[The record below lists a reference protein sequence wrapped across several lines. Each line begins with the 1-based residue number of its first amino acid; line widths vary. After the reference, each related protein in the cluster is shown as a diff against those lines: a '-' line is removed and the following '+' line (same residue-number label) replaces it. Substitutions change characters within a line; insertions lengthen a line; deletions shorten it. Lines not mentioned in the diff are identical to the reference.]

1 MIYFAELFMTG
12 GQHAAFN
19 AGMLQVFAKAFPS
32 QNIKLF
38 AVRNHYQQLEK
49 HIGSASSFVWSPTYV
64 LSNKSG
70 NILRWI
76 LKFINEFLQIFR
88 ILFAA
93 RVKSVEL
100 VYFAFLSPIG
110 QYVVSLYARYFPIEG
125 QQIIITLHG
134 LDILREDKPRKRI
147 DRFYAKLLKRAFSYT
162 GKYKRYVVLEE
173 RVANY
178 LLTEGHLQQKEIIQI
193 PHPYQFDVQPV
204 AKLNT
209 PLVFAH
215 LGVARLDKHAAVF
228 FELAARCSE
237 MVKEGK
243 VIFQVIGP
251 VLPEMK
257 PYLNPWVKHVSTEV
271 MLDHATYRQQCL
283 QAHYAVFFYDE
294 SSYTLTSSGAI
305 IDAIAYQLPIL
316 ALHSPAF
323 DALLPIKP
331 FPGKLYNSLDSLEQ
345 DIITLVQNHPQV
357 YTQFQESFVALQHHY
372 SIEHVARLMNSQ
384 VKMSS

>member
-1 MIYFAELFMTG
+1 MIVFAELFMTG

-32 QNIKLF
+32 QQIKLF
-38 AVRNHYQQLEK
+38 TANSHYQELKK
-49 HIGSASSFVWSPTYV
+49 HIGSVSPFVWLSTYV
-64 LSNKSG
+64 VSNRSG
-70 NILRWI
+70 SIIRWL
-76 LKFINEFLQIFR
+76 LKFINEFFQIIR
-88 ILFAA
+88 ILLIA

-110 QYVVSLYARYFPIEG
+110 QYVVSLYARYFSLQG
-125 QQIIITLHG
+125 QQIIINLHG
-134 LDILREDKPRKRI
+134 LDLLRKDKPRKRI
-147 DRFYAKLLKRAFSYT
+147 DRFYAKLLKRAFSHA

-178 LLTEGHLQQKEIIQI
+178 LLKEGHLQQREIIQI
-193 PHPYQFDVQPV
+193 PHPYQFDMPQVT
-204 AKLNT
+204 KSNT

-243 VIFQVIGP
+243 VVFQVIGP
-251 VLPEMK
+251 VLPEMR
-257 PYLNPWVKHVSTEV
+257 PYVNPWVKHVSTEV
-271 MLDHATYRQQCL
+271 MLDHDTYRQQCL

-305 IDAIAYQLPIL
+305 IDAIAYRLPIL
-316 ALHSPAF
+316 GLHSPAF
-323 DALLPIKP
+323 DVLLSANP

-345 DIITLVQNHPQV
+345 DIVRLVQNHPQV
-357 YTQFQESFVALQHHY
+357 YTQFQESFVALQRHY
-372 SIEHVARLMNSQ
+372 SIEHVAQLVNSQ

>member
-19 AGMLQVFAKAFPS
+19 AGMLQVFAKAFPL
-32 QNIKLF
+32 QKIKLF
-38 AVRNHYQQLEK
+38 AAGSHYQQLKK
-49 HIGSASSFVWSPTYV
+49 HIGSASSFSWSSTHVVP
-64 LSNKSG
+64 NKSG
-70 NILRWI
+70 NIVRWF
-76 LKFINEFLQIFR
+76 LKFINEFVQVFR
-88 ILFAA
+88 ILFFA
-93 RVKSVEL
+93 RVKSVAL

-110 QYVVSLYARYFPIEG
+110 QYLVSLYVRYLPVNG
-125 QQIIITLHG
+125 QQVIITLHG
-134 LDILREDKPRKRI
+134 LDLLRDDKPRKRI
-147 DRFYAKLLKRAFSYT
+147 DRFYAKLLERAFSNPSE
-162 GKYKRYVVLEE
+162 YKRYVVLEE

-178 LLTEGHLQQKEIIQI
+178 LLSKGYLQREEIIQI
-193 PHPYQFDVQPV
+193 PHPYKFDVQPV
-204 AKLNT
+204 AKANT
-209 PLVFAH
+209 PLILAH
-215 LGVARLDKHAAVF
+215 LGVARLDKHAAAF
-228 FELAARCSE
+228 FELAARCSD

-243 VIFQVIGP
+243 IIFQVIGP

-257 PYLNPWVKHVSTEV
+257 PYLNPWVKYVDTEA

-305 IDAIAYQLPIL
+305 IDAIAYRLPIL

-323 DALLPIKP
+323 DALSSVNP

-345 DIITLVQNHPQV
+345 DIIMLVQNHPQV
-357 YTQFQESFVALQHHY
+357 YTQFQESFVALQDHY

-384 VKMSS
+384 VKMPS

>member
-38 AVRNHYQQLEK
+38 AARSHYQQLEK

-70 NILRWI
+70 NILRWF
-76 LKFINEFLQIFR
+76 LKFLNEFLQIFR
-88 ILFAA
+88 VLCIA

-110 QYVVSLYARYFPIEG
+110 QYVVSVYARYFPLQG

-134 LDILREDKPRKRI
+134 LDLLREDKPRKRI
-147 DRFYAKLLKRAFSYT
+147 DRFYAELLKRAFSYA

-178 LLTEGHLQQKEIIQI
+178 LLTEGHLQQNEIIQI
-193 PHPYQFDVQPV
+193 PHPYQFNEQPV

-215 LGVARLDKHAAVF
+215 LGVARLDKYAAVF

-243 VIFQVIGP
+243 VVFQVIGP

-257 PYLNPWVKHVSTEV
+257 PYLNPWVKHVSTEA
-271 MLDHATYRQQCL
+271 MLDHTTYRQQCL
-283 QAHYAVFFYDE
+283 QVHYAVFFYDE
-294 SSYTLTSSGAI
+294 SSYALTSSGAI

-323 DALLPIKP
+323 DALLSVKP
-331 FPGKLYNSLDSLEQ
+331 FPGKLYNSLDNLEQ
-345 DIITLVQNHPQV
+345 DIVRLVQNHPQV
-357 YTQFQESFVALQHHY
+357 YTQFQESFVALQRHY
-372 SIEHVARLMNSQ
+372 SIEHVAQLMNSQ